1 MKTIKNQLFGKFI
14 AATMAAI
21 ILLGT
26 TNLWAANGKEP
37 VKKQTKAEQEAIE
50 SAKETFKLDYELPG
64 DELKNYKVYDAQDNL
79 IHEVSVTAKLENQDK
94 KLIKYLLVADFVM
107 EYGNTKYYRIN
118 S

>member
-14 AATMAAI
+14 ATMMAMI
-21 ILLGT
+21 MLFGT

-37 VKKQTKAEQEAIE
+37 GKKQTKAEKEAIE
-50 SAKETFKLDYELPG
+50 SVKEAFKLDYELPG
-64 DELKNYKVYDAQDNL
+64 DELKSYKVYDAQDNL
-79 IHEVSVTAKLENQDK
+79 IHEVSVNTKLENQDK